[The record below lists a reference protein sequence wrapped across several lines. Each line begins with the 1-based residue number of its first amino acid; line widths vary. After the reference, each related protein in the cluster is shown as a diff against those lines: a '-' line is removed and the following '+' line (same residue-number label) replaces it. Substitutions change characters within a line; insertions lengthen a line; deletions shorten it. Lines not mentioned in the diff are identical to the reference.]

1 MAAITGA
8 VIGLGTAAVTT
19 GMSFAQAA
27 KQNQLM
33 KEAQAKADQAMSEAR
48 KKLEVNYYDQLAI
61 KKEPYELQRE
71 AMLSSGA
78 QALEGARE
86 ADRGAAATAGR
97 LQAMQNQAQAGIR
110 TEMGQELMNLEKLS
124 ATEESRLR
132 DVGVQLDLGEAAG
145 AQQAA
150 ADAQQARSAAMAQGF
165 QGVSSMAG
173 YAAEMVPLYMQ
184 TAASKQFGAQ
194 QAEYNKRAAAGQL
207 PAEFMIDG
215 KTPMTMQQAIDQKYG
230 LGVKGM
236 KNPEFE
242 SYMTGKGK
250 KFVKQYDLFGP
261 TPAVQQQQQQQKLL
275 PEQQQQTIRD
285 INNLYTGGYNP
296 YLYTPK
302 DQSQPTI
309 QQQMQSQQQ
318 PYFFDP
324 FSMQRDSY
332 PGYGVMKKP
341 WD

>member
-8 VIGLGTAAVTT
+8 VIGLGTQAVTT
-19 GMSFAQAA
+19 GMSFAQAS

-33 KEAQAKADQAMSEAR
+33 KEAQANANKAMSDAR

-132 DVGVQLDLGEAAG
+132 DVNVQLDLGEAAG
-145 AQQAA
+145 FQMEAKDAEQAKT
-150 ADAQQARSAAMAQGF
+150 AAMAQGF
-165 QGVSSMAG
+165 EGVAGMAN
-173 YAAEMVPLYMQ
+173 YAAQMVPLYMQ
-184 TAASKQFGAQ
+184 NKANKQFDLQ
-194 QAEYNKRAAAGQL
+194 QGEYSKRAAAGQL

-215 KTPMTMQQAIDQKYG
+215 KTPMTMQQAMQKKFG
-230 LGVKGM
+230 LDVGTM
-236 KNPEFE
+236 TNPDFE
-242 SYMTGKGK
+242 SYFTGKGK
-250 KFVKQYDLFGP
+250 KFISQFDLFG
-261 TPAVQQQQQQQKLL
+261 
-275 PEQQQQTIRD
+275 E
-285 INNLYTGGYNP
+285 
-296 YLYTPK
+296 
-302 DQSQPTI
+302 
-309 QQQMQSQQQ
+309 
-318 PYFFDP
+318 
-324 FSMQRDSY
+324 
-332 PGYGVMKKP
+332 
-341 WD
+341 

>member
-1 MAAITGA
+1 
-8 VIGLGTAAVTT
+8 
-19 GMSFAQAA
+19 MSFAQAA
-27 KQNQLM
+27 KQNQMM

-132 DVGVQLDLGEAAG
+132 DVGVQLDLGEVAG

-150 ADAQQARSAAMAQGF
+150 ADAQEARSAAMAQGF

-184 TAASKQFGAQ
+184 TQASKQFGAQ
-194 QAEYNKRAAAGQL
+194 QAEFSKRAAAGQL
-207 PAEFMIDG
+207 GPEYMIDG
-215 KTPMTMQQAIDQKYG
+215 KPMSQQQAIQKKYG
-230 LGVKGM
+230 LNVGGM
-236 KNPEFE
+236 TNSEFE

-250 KFVKQYDLFGP
+250 KFVNQYDLFGP
-261 TPAVQQQQQQQKLL
+261 TPAVQQTAQQQQKLL

-302 DQSQPTI
+302 DQSQPII

>member
-8 VIGLGTAAVTT
+8 VIGLGTTAVTT

-33 KEAQAKADQAMSEAR
+33 KEAQAKADQAMQEAR

-110 TEMGQELMNLEKLS
+110 TEMGKELMDLERLS

-132 DVGVQLDLGEAAG
+132 DVDVQLDMGEAMG
-145 AQQAA
+145 AQMAA
-150 ADAQQARSAAMAQGF
+150 KDAQEARSAAMGQAF
-165 QGVSSMAG
+165 QGISSMAG

-184 TAASKQFGAQ
+184 TKAGKQFDLQ
-194 QAEYNKRAAAGQL
+194 QAAYNKAAAAGQL
-207 PAEFMIDG
+207 PAEYMING
-215 KTPMTMQQAIDQKYG
+215 KPMTMQQAIDKKYG
-230 LGVKGM
+230 LGVGGM
-236 KNPEFE
+236 TNPEFE
-242 SYMTGKGK
+242 SYMIGKGK
-250 KFVKQYDLFGP
+250 KFVNQYDLSGII
-261 TPAVQQQQQQQKLL
+261 QQG
-275 PEQQQQTIRD
+275 QQQTLSPYQTYQTQNQNQYQTNPLLEGI
-285 INNLYTGGYNP
+285 YNP
-296 YLYTPK
+296 F
-302 DQSQPTI
+302 QP
-309 QQQMQSQQQ
+309 
-318 PYFFDP
+318 
-324 FSMQRDSY
+324 Y
-332 PGYGVMKKP
+332 PGYGVMKLP
-341 WD
+341 GQ